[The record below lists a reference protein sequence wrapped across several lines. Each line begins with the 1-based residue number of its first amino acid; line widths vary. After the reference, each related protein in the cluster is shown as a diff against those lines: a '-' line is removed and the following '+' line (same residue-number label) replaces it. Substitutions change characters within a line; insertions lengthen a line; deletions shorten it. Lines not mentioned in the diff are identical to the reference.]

1 MTFAVVGNLVTATYG
16 FTWLGVG
23 EEPALFYIVDAR
35 DLKGRQQTTTL
46 EMPSSRLRCLRPGPP
61 RYHQSWGRGRG
72 QGALDQESGEQA
84 AEASVF
90 DP

>member
-23 EEPALFYIVDAR
+23 EEPALFYIVDAL

-61 RYHQSWGRGRG
+61 TLSPVMGEGEGTRSAGPGVGRAGCRS
-72 QGALDQESGEQA
+72 LR
-84 AEASVF
+84 V
-90 DP
+90 